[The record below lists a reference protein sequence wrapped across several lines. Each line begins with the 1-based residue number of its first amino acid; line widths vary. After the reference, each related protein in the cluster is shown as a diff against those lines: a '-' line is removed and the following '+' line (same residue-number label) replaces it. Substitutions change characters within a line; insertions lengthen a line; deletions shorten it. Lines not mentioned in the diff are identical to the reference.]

1 MHLFVV
7 ELIRMPSAEDL
18 NQFKLY
24 LDSITTTYDLLL
36 DRDLTPMISK
46 HERELLQTALL
57 EFSEQNVER
66 LRTAYAELTD
76 DEAQDLGLTKAQ
88 LRAKA
93 EFVAEASERIGR
105 QLEASGKTVRP
116 TTKIR
121 HWLKRAKG
129 PAESLASCLPA
140 GHALLEILDL
150 LNFALDK

>member
-1 MHLFVV
+1 
-7 ELIRMPSAEDL
+7 MPSAEDL
-18 NQFKLY
+18 QQFDLY
-24 LDSITTTYDLLL
+24 LRTVTTTYDLLL
-36 DRDLTPMISK
+36 RRELTPMLSE
-46 HERELLQTALL
+46 HERELLRTALV

-66 LRTAYAELTD
+66 LLTAYAGLTD

-88 LRAKA
+88 LRAKV
-93 EFVAEASERIGR
+93 EFVTGASERIGP

-150 LNFALDK
+150 LNFALDR

>member
-1 MHLFVV
+1 
-7 ELIRMPSAEDL
+7 MPSAEDL
-18 NQFKLY
+18 QQFSLY
-24 LDSITTTYDLLL
+24 LESVTATYALLL
-36 DRDLTPMISK
+36 HRDLTPMFSER
-46 HERELLQTALL
+46 ERELLRTALV

-66 LRTAYAELTD
+66 LLTAYAGLTD

-88 LRAKA
+88 LRAKVG
-93 EFVAEASERIGR
+93 FVTGPSDRIGP
-105 QLEASGKTVRP
+105 QLEAAAKPGNTARP

-150 LNFALDK
+150 LNFALDR